1 MDNQKTKKQSL
12 EDRIAEA
19 RKDIEDKE
27 EEHMGV
33 PLEESDDT
41 KRGKRAASEFLGLVM
56 SGSLLGIVI
65 DKYFGTAPLG
75 MFSFI
80 ILGFVAA
87 VLRANH
93 ITNKK

>member
-1 MDNQKTKKQSL
+1 MNEKDDLQS
-12 EDRIAEA
+12 RIDIA
-19 RKDIEDKE
+19 RKDIDDKEDK
-27 EEHMGV
+27 HMGV

-56 SGSLLGIVI
+56 SGSLLGIII
-65 DKYFGTAPLG
+65 DKYFETAPLG
-75 MFSFI
+75 MFSCI
-80 ILGFVAA
+80 ILGFLAA